1 MSSESAAGEDVDDG
15 RVRNEIVIAERLVL
29 SPEEEA
35 EGEMRIVL
43 DVEDDI
49 GKLAGI
55 EAVGAERI
63 EESPA
68 RF

>member
-1 MSSESAAGEDVDDG
+1 MS
-15 RVRNEIVIAERLVL
+15 AEGLVL
-29 SPEEEA
+29 SPEKESK
-35 EGEMRIVL
+35 GEMGIVL

-55 EAVGAERI
+55 EAVGAEGV

-68 RF
+68 GF